1 MKKVVIIDYGAGN
14 IQSLQ
19 FALEK
24 LGVKAVLSNNSDEIA
39 AAEKVF
45 FPGVGH
51 ASYAMEQLKRSG
63 LDKIIQELKSD
74 VLGICLGM
82 QLMCSSTSEGNVEG
96 LDIFDTKVEEFELKL
111 KVPHMGWNKI
121 QTSDSP
127 LFKDLKEPYMYF
139 VHSFFANR
147 NKHEIAVCDYGI
159 SFSAALAKDNFFGC
173 QFHPEKSGPMG
184 LKIIQNFL
192 EL

>member
-24 LGVKAVLSNNSDEIA
+24 LGIKAALSNNPDEIA

-51 ASYAMEQLKRSG
+51 ASYAMEQLKGSG
-63 LDKIIQELKSD
+63 LDKIIPELKSD
-74 VLGICLGM
+74 VFGICLGM
-82 QLMCSSTSEGNVEG
+82 QIMCSSTSEGNVKG
-96 LDIFDTKVEEFELKL
+96 LGIFDTKVEEFEPKL

-121 QTSDSP
+121 HTADSP

-147 NKHEIAVCDYGI
+147 NKYEIAVCDYGI

-173 QFHPEKSGPMG
+173 QFHPEKSGPEG

>member
-24 LGVKAVLSNNSDEIA
+24 LGTKAILSNHTEEIA
-39 AAEKVF
+39 AADKVF

-51 ASYAMEQLKRSG
+51 ANYAMENLKKSG
-63 LDKIIQELKSD
+63 LDRIIPELKND
-74 VLGICLGM
+74 VFGICLGM
-82 QLMCSSTSEGNVEG
+82 QLLCSSTSEGNIKG
-96 LDIFDTKVEEFELKL
+96 LGVFETCVEEFKTEL

-121 QTSDSP
+121 ETTEDPIFSGLD
-127 LFKDLKEPYMYF
+127 KPYMYF
-139 VHSFFANR
+139 VHSFYANR
-147 NKHEIAVCDYGI
+147 SSDEIAACDYGI
-159 SFSAALAKDNFFGC
+159 SFSAALAKDNFYAC
-173 QFHPEKSGPMG
+173 QFHPEKSGPSG

-192 EL
+192 DL